1 MEPLIMRRIERL
13 SAQVVNR
20 IAAGEVIHRPENA
33 VKELLENSIDAGAT
47 NISIT
52 ISQGGIK
59 LIQIQDN
66 GKGIHRD
73 DLKIVCERF
82 TTSKIQKFEDLCW
95 IQSFGFR
102 GEALASISHVAHVTI
117 TSKPSTQ
124 ECAFRAKY
132 RDGNP
137 IASCPKSASDPAPC
151 AGRDGTLIVIEDL
164 FYNLPTR
171 RQALKNAAEQYQRI
185 LDIVQKYAIHFASK
199 KIGFCIQHQEM
210 NCSLNTVQAASLG
223 KTRQVVQS
231 IFGTKLASELL
242 SFQHTV
248 AMDGITTA
256 KLEPCQ
262 VEGLISNAN
271 FSLKRGHI
279 FFFIN
284 HRLVSCGA
292 LKRACEYMYSMH
304 IPKQCHPF
312 LYLSL
317 LMPSQ
322 NIDVNVHPTKQEVH
336 FLYEEE
342 IVQSIVNALENEIKK
357 NDQSRTFLLQPI
369 QNLMSQSETKASGT
383 CLTTSSE
390 KTKKSLSCSQT
401 LDTDG
406 DEGSQKSCISID
418 LSAKPVPMSRKYD
431 ALKTPN
437 RMVRTDPR
445 TISIE
450 KYRITSSQKN
460 RLTSSALVRTSE
472 SVDTSRSNSISS
484 SCKKPRLEKSL
495 EDAHPISARLDF
507 NKLEDD
513 AEPEPEQSI
522 ESQAS
527 VVGTPT
533 QNRTMPTSV
542 RNLIQQIQAKRNSQL
557 VKLFRE
563 HTFVGIVDHRFTL
576 LQYRTKLYIVQHQ
589 KIATSFFYEQLLS
602 RFGQLEAFQ
611 IAPPLPVYELLYE
624 ALCNPRVGYDEEDGP
639 QDQLA
644 EEMKA
649 VLVVQGRMLAEYFSI
664 DIDSA
669 GMLHHLPVI
678 LPHHLPSLHSLPEF
692 LFRLATDVN
701 WEEEEQCL
709 SNIAEIVAKWY
720 GELRY
725 PEETNE
731 MHNANKEKA
740 PERIGGMDKTSDMLE
755 HVIFP
760 AMKVKSTAFTPP
772 YDLNTD
778 DIIRPI
784 ACLTKLYKVFER
796 C

>member
-1 MEPLIMRRIERL
+1 MEHFVMRRIKRL

-52 ISQGGIK
+52 ISQGGLK

-66 GKGIHRD
+66 GKGILRD
-73 DLKIVCERF
+73 DLEIVCERF
-82 TTSKIQKFEDLCW
+82 TTSKLQKFEDLCW

-117 TSKPSTQ
+117 TSKPAAQ
-124 ECAFRAKY
+124 ECAYRAKY
-132 RDGNP
+132 RDGKP
-137 IASCPKSASDPAPC
+137 IATCPGSNPDPAPC
-151 AGRDGTLIVIEDL
+151 AGKDGTLIVIEDL
-164 FYNLPTR
+164 FYNLSTR

-199 KIGFCIQHQEM
+199 KIGFVCRKHQGM

-231 IFGTKLASELL
+231 IFGTKVACELL

-248 AMDGITTA
+248 VMDGITTA
-256 KLEPCQ
+256 TLEPCR
-262 VEGLISNAN
+262 VEGLISHAN

-292 LKRACEYMYSMH
+292 LKRACEYMYSIH

-317 LMPSQ
+317 IMPSQ

-342 IVQSIVNALENEIKK
+342 IVESIVKALEKEIKK

-369 QNLMSQSETKASGT
+369 RNLMSQDETKASEDLST
-383 CLTTSSE
+383 KSE
-390 KTKKSLSCSQT
+390 KTKGSTCT
-401 LDTDG
+401 PTPDTNG
-406 DEGSQKSCISID
+406 DESSQKSWISID
-418 LSAKPVPMSRKYD
+418 LSAKQVPHSRKYD

-437 RMVRTDPR
+437 RLVRTDPR

-450 KYRITSSQKN
+450 KYRVTSSQKT
-460 RLTSSALVRTSE
+460 LSS
-472 SVDTSRSNSISS
+472 SIPS
-484 SCKKPRLEKSL
+484 SCKKQRLETPLKTP
-495 EDAHPISARLDF
+495 DAISARLDF
-507 NKLEDD
+507 DEFEDD
-513 AEPEPEQSI
+513 AEPESETKI
-522 ESQAS
+522 ESQGSSIGA
-527 VVGTPT
+527 PT

-542 RNLIQQIQAKRNSQL
+542 QNLIQQIQAKRNAQL

-563 HTFVGIVDHRFTL
+563 HTFVGVVDHRLSL
-576 LQYRTKLYIVQHQ
+576 LQHRTKLYIVQHQ
-589 KIATSFFYEQLLS
+589 KIASSYLYEQLLS

-611 IAPPLPVYELLYE
+611 IAPALPVYELLYE

-649 VLVVQGRMLAEYFSI
+649 VLVSQGRMLAEYFSI
-664 DIDSA
+664 DIDSN

-701 WEEEEQCL
+701 WEEEEQCV

-725 PEETNE
+725 PEEANE
-731 MHNANKEKA
+731 KHSMNKEKA
-740 PERIGGMDKTSDMLE
+740 LERVNGMGKTSDMLE

-772 YDLNTD
+772 YDLNKD
-778 DIIRPI
+778 DIVRPI